1 MLAPTAGWV
10 VFAWV
15 FAGWSVVIAIG
26 IGININFYYRIPHS
40 FDMSEYPQ
48 FDGMLLQM
56 AQQLGNAGAGGIEAV
71 RSLDRHQLCDA
82 K

>member
-10 VFAWV
+10 VFV
-15 FAGWSVVIAIG
+15 AGWSVVIG
-26 IGININFYYRIPHS
+26 IGINKKIYYRIPHS